1 LKKDNRKTNKAYK
14 IYLYGELMTL
24 KKLHLLAYKY
34 PFLRI
39 PLCPMIA
46 TRRYFKNNK
55 LKYELKICEN
65 ASQMLAED
73 PVFYVREFQGKFV
86 VGRNSDLFKTLLI
99 AREYEASLAEL
110 VLRYLDCNRDA
121 IDVGANMGFYT
132 ILLAKNVN
140 NKKVLAVEP
149 AKKAFERLEKNLK
162 LNQVEHKVILFEGAV
177 SNNSGVLNLKT
188 VNGREEYSTLGK
200 LNHPAVRDE
209 KYQIQ
214 EVNVTT
220 IDSLVKKYSLDPGF
234 MKIDV
239 EGMEHFV
246 LDGSRVTLETAKPI
260 ILMELSDPLLKQNG
274 SSAGELIDFIKPFK
288 YKILDAEMPEISPLL
303 KPFTNILC
311 LPEE

>member
-1 LKKDNRKTNKAYK
+1 
-14 IYLYGELMTL
+14 MTL
-24 KKLHLLAYKY
+24 KKLHLLTCKY

-121 IDVGANMGFYT
+121 IDVGANIGFYT
-132 ILLAKNVN
+132 VLFAKTVD
-140 NKKVLAVEP
+140 NKKVLAIEP
-149 AKKAFERLEKNLK
+149 AKKAFERLEKNVR
-162 LNQVEHKVILFEGAV
+162 LNLVEHKVILFEGAV
-177 SNNSGVLNLKT
+177 LNNSAASSLKI
-188 VNGREEYSTLGK
+188 VNGREEYSTLGE
-200 LNHPAVRDE
+200 LCHPAVSDE
-209 KYQIQ
+209 QYQVQ

-274 SSAGELIDFIKPFK
+274 SSARELVNFIRSNK
-288 YKILDAEMPEISPLL
+288 YKVLDAEMPEISPLS
-303 KPFTNILC
+303 KPFNNIIC
-311 LPEE
+311 LPEC